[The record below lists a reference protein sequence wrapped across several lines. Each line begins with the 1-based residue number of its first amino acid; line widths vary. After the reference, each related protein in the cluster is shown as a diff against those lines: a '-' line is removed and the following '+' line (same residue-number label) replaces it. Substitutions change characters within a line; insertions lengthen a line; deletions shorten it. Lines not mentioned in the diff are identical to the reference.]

1 MEHCL
6 SLGLLRSYKLYV
18 LLVSVYIVI
27 EFSNQKTR
35 YLSRV
40 KKCDFVTG
48 DRVNIHDLQS
58 QTKKIK
64 IILLVRKAK
73 GQIYPK
79 SSLVNSC

>member
-1 MEHCL
+1 MEHFL

-48 DRVNIHDLQS
+48 DRVKE
-58 QTKKIK
+58 KKNQNHTISEESK
-64 IILLVRKAK
+64 RSNL
-73 GQIYPK
+73 P
-79 SSLVNSC
+79 